1 MARLNRRVRIA
12 AIEALGQLNDP
23 RAIAVLKKL
32 SASRKDTPERTA
44 AEKAIDALR
53 SGGKPSDDLK
63 TLRKEVT
70 DLKKDNQT
78 LRQDLEDLKKRLDA
92 AIGSET
98 PSSDSGEKQK

>member
-1 MARLNRRVRIA
+1 VRIG

-23 RAIAVLKKL
+23 RAIAVLEKF
-32 SASRKDTPERTA
+32 SASRKDTAERTA
-44 AEKAIDALR
+44 AEKAIEALR
-53 SGGKPSDDLK
+53 SGSKPTDDLK
-63 TLRKEVT
+63 TLRKEVS